1 MSQLLQNAAYGAA
14 LILAVALLRRALGSR
29 LVPEARLALW
39 AACLFRLLTP
49 AAPESALSL
58 WGPLS
63 RWFGAVGPAPAAPS
77 APQLYVLPHG
87 VPAPESGIP
96 WERLLSAL
104 WLAAGAALAARYVLS
119 WRRTRRAVSCA
130 IPLERGDRRY
140 AALPKCARLREGP
153 MEGAPLTFGVVR
165 PTVVLSP
172 DLDGMEL
179 ACVLAHEGVHARRRD
194 NLWHY
199 AAAAAL
205 TVFWWDPAVWL
216 MARLIRRDVELSC
229 DRAAVR
235 RLGADRRAEYAAA
248 LVTLSTQA
256 EGGAF
261 CHSFGPKRT
270 EERII
275 SVMKYKKTTVT
286 GIALTL
292 ALVLAVT
299 VGFAS
304 NPGTGIPDE
313 ESTTSSA
320 PVPLVW
326 IGSFGPEGELLKFT
340 IGMDYLEQL
349 LMEHVDNGSMTEEG
363 AAYYLGAAKALS
375 QDGVKLEWTVPEN
388 IKLFVDKGSMEMT
401 FNIYWLDKNG
411 NKVYLDPVEMLTAY
425 VFAPKDTPSS
435 SGLFVDS
442 AEAEDDFVCY
452 DSTSD
457 PDIILKEYKA
467 VLDRAVARGV
477 RTQAEADEMLA
488 NMKTLIEL
496 AKKGEIEGLM
506 FNKQAD
512 GEASFVE
519 KAEMYVCTQE
529 DCDVSGPH
537 WHENG
542 EVIHYYNTLPAYI
555 DDQEQDEPP
564 TCLREDCPIQP
575 SIHFHNKD
583 GSVSYISNDL
593 PSYVVENSAGDGGG
607 PIACP
612 PDAIDKDFYQK
623 YGDSHHSGG
632 HHQDSHH

>member
-1 MSQLLQNAAYGAA
+1 MTQLLQNAVYGTV
-14 LILAVALLRRALGSR
+14 LILAVAVLRGTLKDRLL
-29 LVPEARLALW
+29 PEARLALW
-39 AACLFRLLTP
+39 AVCLFRLFTPVAPASALSFWGLFGRGAGEIPVSAPNAGSMTP
-49 AAPESALSL
+49 AAPA
-58 WGPLS
+58 GT
-63 RWFGAVGPAPAAPS
+63 VPAAPVTP
-77 APQLYVLPHG
+77 APPAEAG
-87 VPAPESGIP
+87 VPWVAV
-96 WERLLSAL
+96 
-104 WLAAGAALAARYVLS
+104 LAAVWIAVGAILAVRYVLS
-119 WRRTRRAVSCA
+119 YVRIRRAVGRA
-130 IPLERGDRRY
+130 IPLGREDARY

-153 MEGAPLTFGVVR
+153 MDGAPLTFGVAR
-165 PTVVLSP
+165 PTVVLTP
-172 DLDGMEL
+172 GLEGAEL

-261 CHSFGPKRT
+261 CHGFGPKRT

-349 LMEHVDNGSMTEEG
+349 LMEHVDSGSTTEEG

-411 NKVYLDPVEMLTAY
+411 NKLYLDPVEMLTAY
-425 VFAPKDTPSS
+425 VFAPSDAPSS

-488 NMKTLIEL
+488 NMETLIEL

-506 FNKQAD
+506 FNRQA
-512 GEASFVE
+512 S
-519 KAEMYVCTQE
+519 
-529 DCDVSGPH
+529 
-537 WHENG
+537 G
-542 EVIHYYNTLPAYI
+542 EVCYVE
-555 DDQEQDEPP
+555 EQDEPP

-593 PSYVVENSAGDGGG
+593 PGYVVEDSAGAGG